1 MDSSLLDV
9 RDMRIYYKSVRGE
22 YKVVDGVSF
31 QAYRNEILGLA
42 GESGCGKSTLV
53 EGLLRLIV
61 PPGYIKSGEVF
72 SQEITYGVTNNH
84 DLLSLTEEE
93 FRQIRWRNIS
103 YIPQG
108 AMNSLNP
115 VLKVKDQI
123 VDAILTHDKI
133 SKKEASAQVPELVN
147 AVGLPAQVAEMYPHE
162 LSGGMKQRAIIAAAI
177 ALKPQLIIADEPTTA
192 LDVTIQ
198 RVILETLVT
207 VREHLGSTII
217 VVTHDMPVHAQLA
230 DRLVVMYAGKVMEI
244 GTVDNLFEDPLHPYS
259 QGLIA
264 TIPSIAR
271 ERKRLQGIPG
281 IAPSPLEWPAGC
293 RFHPRCKHVMEVCE
307 HEEPPMREIRR
318 GRLVACHLYRGQG
331 RVQA

>member
-1 MDSSLLDV
+1 MEPSLVDV
-9 RDMRIYYKSVRGE
+9 KDVRIYYRSIRGE

-31 QAYRNEILGLA
+31 SAFRNEILGLA

-61 PPGYIKSGEVF
+61 PPGYIKSGEAL
-72 SQEITYGVTNNH
+72 SEDITRNVSNNC

-93 FRQIRWRNIS
+93 FRQIRWKEIS

-115 VLKVKDQI
+115 VLKVEDQI
-123 VDAILTHDKI
+123 VDAILTHEDMP
-133 SKKEASAQVPELVN
+133 KKEAQRRVPELLD
-147 AVGLPAQVAEMYPHE
+147 AVGLPTQVAEMYPHE

-177 ALKPQLIIADEPTTA
+177 ALRPQLIIADEPTTA

-198 RVILETLVT
+198 RVILETLLT
-207 VREHLGSTII
+207 VRERLGSTII

-244 GTVDNLFEDPLHPYS
+244 GTTQDLFDDPLHPYS

-264 TIPSIAR
+264 TIPSITMDR
-271 ERKRLQGIPG
+271 TRLQGIRG
-281 IAPSPLEWPAGC
+281 IAPSPLEWPPAC
-293 RFHPRCKHVMEVCE
+293 RFHPRCERFMEICE
-307 HEEPPMREIRR
+307 REEPQMRQVSE
-318 GRLVACHLYRGQG
+318 GRFVACHLYH
-331 RVQA
+331 